1 MININITD
9 LVPYL
14 THFVLFKNIKKKNS
28 FKFQSS
34 VTDDRSEKG
43 RIKMDW
49 HTVPDSSHSLAVLLA
64 YHRQMTLTQRN
75 FAHRPNVI
83 LKLNS
88 ASDVNPTWPNMISQ
102 FSLDI

>member
-49 HTVPDSSHSLAVLLA
+49 HTVPDSSRSLA
-64 YHRQMTLTQRN
+64 QRWYCVGSIVGLSPTN
-75 FAHRPNVI
+75 
-83 LKLNS
+83 
-88 ASDVNPTWPNMISQ
+88 DVDST
-102 FSLDI
+102 